1 MMLLLTLISAIQ
13 DVRPTI
19 IAKLSTPPHRN
30 FFIIYYD
37 NAFLFAGRHYGSKD
51 LGGNTEPGLFVHS
64 KQQDRWIQ
72 ISAISTANGTFGK
85 STSNEAEARKKLSAA
100 SVSWNFTGAKG
111 RPYIDQP
118 LRTSGSIAFPDR
130 VDYDAEADRY
140 VLRYFSSWDVPS
152 AEVVLYVARGDLRAA
167 LVNGDG

>member
-19 IAKLSTPPHRN
+19 IAKSSTPPHRN

-100 SVSWNFTGAKG
+100 SVSWDFTGAKG

-130 VDYDAEADRY
+130 VDYDADADRY

-167 LVNGDG
+167 FGKR